1 MYKGYEV
8 VKIGKISDAKKKKVI
23 KGAAISFSSGELA
36 GNDHSVLMHPMNA
49 KMIKK
54 AQSMGKGVSG
64 VKFSR
69 PEVLTDIEYHEKGGE
84 GLSGGS
90 IWDSIKNGLSKAWN
104 YVKDSGIGSILADSA
119 TAALTPALGPLAPV
133 GRQLVRNIAG
143 VGLKEKRLENLA
155 RARKAKAEKK
165 INKSRVVDVS
175 GGSFMIN

>member
-8 VKIGKISDAKKKKVI
+8 IRIGKISDAKKKKVI

-36 GNDHSVLMHPMNA
+36 GNEHSVLVHPMNA

-54 AQSMGKGVSG
+54 AQAMGKGISG
-64 VKFSR
+64 IKFSR

-104 YVKDSGIGSILADSA
+104 YVKDSGIGTILADSA
-119 TAALTPALGPLAPV
+119 ATALTPALGPLAPV

-155 RARKAKAEKK
+155 KAREAKKAK
-165 INKSRVVDVS
+165 KSSAS
-175 GGSFMIN
+175 GGSFLIN